1 MLRGSTW
8 QLQSLHCGTK
18 VIKRININSIFIVKF
33 RTLNG
38 SKGPKNVFTKINRG
52 ANTIFTLLSNVLIGG
67 YEGFPLS
74 LSYVSHC
81 VLEIEDEL
89 IFPDIRAFRS
99 TEHKES
105 IMDNLIIDFAISVEV
120 LAITS

>member
-1 MLRGSTW
+1 M
-8 QLQSLHCGTK
+8 
-18 VIKRININSIFIVKF
+18 
-33 RTLNG
+33 
-38 SKGPKNVFTKINRG
+38 
-52 ANTIFTLLSNVLIGG
+52 FTLISNVLIGG

-74 LSYVSHC
+74 PSYVSHC
-81 VLEIEDEL
+81 VLEIEDKL
-89 IFPDIRAFRS
+89 IFPDIRTFRS